1 MMKLRKEDTMVL
13 VVDYQEKLMP
23 AMHNKDAF
31 IPRSCM
37 LLKGLKAMNIPAIA
51 SEQYPK
57 GLGSTVP
64 EIKEALGVV
73 PYLPKTTFS
82 CMDDAGIR
90 AAIEASGCKNV
101 LICGAEAH
109 ICVLQT
115 AMDLI
120 EAGKIPVLVEDCLG
134 SRFAHDKEI
143 GLLRAQ
149 QEGVLVTTAE
159 AVLFELLE
167 KASGAEFK
175 TISKLVK

>member
-1 MMKLRKEDTMVL
+1 MKLKSEDTMVL

-37 LLKGLKAMNIPAIA
+37 LLKGLKALDIQAIA

-64 EIKEALGVV
+64 EIKEALGIV

-82 CMDDAGIR
+82 CMDDAGLR
-90 AAIEASGCKNV
+90 AAIDATGCKNV

-115 AMDLI
+115 AMDLLA
-120 EAGKIPVLVEDCLG
+120 AGKTPILVEDCLG
-134 SRFAHDKEI
+134 SRFARDMEI
-143 GLLRAQ
+143 GLIRAQ
-149 QEGVLVTTAE
+149 QEGVLITTAE
-159 AVLFELLE
+159 AVLFELLG
-167 KASGAEFK
+167 KASGAAFK